1 VADRGHGSGEGNH
14 ELRRLSVATVQ
25 RFLNGKL
32 REIEPGES
40 IRLVHVLR
48 QVLSAALSRAVREEL
63 EQIYTH
69 VDEAAKRD
77 ALTKLNRLLGG
88 SDD

>member
-1 VADRGHGSGEGNH
+1 VVKPTRRPATVSLYETCIRLHLNPGLGGH
-14 ELRRLSVATVQ
+14 ELRRLSVAAVQ

-48 QVLSAALSRAVREEL
+48 QVLSAALSPLRVRSSFCATL
-63 EQIYTH
+63 S
-69 VDEAAKRD
+69 VV
-77 ALTKLNRLLGG
+77 GC
-88 SDD
+88 